1 MKLTIYRKKLL
12 VPFFK
17 IIIDFVC
24 VFFAVLFSYYIR
36 FYSPFTTI
44 IAVRGGFIPPV
55 INYVHF
61 ALVLGIIFIISFS
74 VNKSYRSRFF
84 TNFSQDITLIFQ
96 VSLIS
101 IFVGISFTFFYR
113 GFSYSRIVFIL
124 IFLNSII
131 ILLLGRFFFHGL
143 KKIFIRKGF
152 NVQRIFLIGSPKNLP
167 QVYKKVKLDEN
178 YNFDIQGYLADEQV
192 NELPIK
198 YFGELNRIPLILQNN
213 EFDAFLISLSHEEHQ
228 KILQIIDCVE
238 GKNIELFYIPDILD
252 IITSNFNN
260 LEIAGIPVLQLKM
273 FRLSGWGGFIKR
285 VFDILVS
292 FVSVILLSPFFLI
305 ILILIK
311 LTSKGPIFFKQKR
324 VTLDNNDFTMIKFR
338 SMYYNEDLKGP
349 VEFVDR
355 DVDRDDPRVTPLG
368 KILRRMSL
376 DELPQLL
383 NVLKGEMSLV
393 GPRPERRHIVEQNIM
408 EVPRYSERHRVRAG
422 ITGWSQVNG
431 LRQQNTSLD
440 ERIRYD
446 LYYIEN
452 WTLWFDLKIII
463 MTFLEIIRGEEAY

>member
-1 MKLTIYRKKLL
+1 MKQTIYRKKLL

-24 VFFAVLFSYYIR
+24 VFLAVLVSYYIR

-44 IAVRGGFIPPV
+44 IAVRGGVIPPV
-55 INYVHF
+55 INYIHF
-61 ALVLGIIFIISFS
+61 ALLLGIIFIISFS

-101 IFVGISFTFFYR
+101 IFIGISFTFFYR

-131 ILLLGRFFFHGL
+131 ILLLGRFFFHRL
-143 KKIFIRKGF
+143 KKIFIGKGF
-152 NVQRIFLIGSPKNLP
+152 NVLRIFLIGSPKNLP

-192 NELPIK
+192 NELPLK
-198 YFGELNRIPLILQNN
+198 YFGDLNSIPLILQDN
-213 EFDAFLISLSHEEHQ
+213 EFDAFVISLSHEEHQ
-228 KILQIIDCVE
+228 KILHIIDSVE

-273 FRLSGWGGFIKR
+273 FRLSGWEGFLKR
-285 VFDILVS
+285 VFDIIVS
-292 FVSVILLSPFFLI
+292 LVSVILLSPFFLI

-311 LTSKGPIFFKQKR
+311 LSSKGPIFYKQKR
-324 VTLDNNDFTMIKFR
+324 VTLDNKDFTMIKLR
-338 SMYYNEDLKGP
+338 SMYYTEDLKEPLG
-349 VEFVDR
+349 F
-355 DVDRDDPRVTPLG
+355 VDRDDPRVTPIG
-368 KILRRMSL
+368 KILRRTSL

-393 GPRPERRHIVEQNIM
+393 GPRPERRYYVEQNIM
-408 EVPRYSERHRVRAG
+408 EIPRYSERHRVRAG

-452 WTLWFDLKIII
+452 WSLWFDLKIII